1 MLRQNNCFHKSLH
14 EGFSHMIQSL
24 RRALIG
30 FLLCSPL
37 IAQADYFFEG
47 VDYHRLETPIPVT
60 TAPGEV
66 EVLELFWYGCPHCFR
81 LESHLAKWLPN
92 APAAMRFRQQPAVLS
107 PRWAPAAQAFYTAE
121 ALGVLPQIHHA
132 LFDGIHVNGNRAL
145 ASDRA
150 AIAALFAQQ
159 GVSETDFN
167 QAWESF
173 AVRGK
178 LRRAEQFTQRS
189 GIQGVPTILVQG
201 KYMTDGSSAG
211 SYENLIKV
219 IEYLVAKESG
229 AAE

>member
-1 MLRQNNCFHKSLH
+1 
-14 EGFSHMIQSL
+14 MIQTL
-24 RRALIG
+24 RYALVG
-30 FLLCSPL
+30 FLLWLPL
-37 IAQADYFFEG
+37 SAQADYFFEG
-47 VDYHRLETPIPVT
+47 VDYHRLETPIPVS

-81 LESHLAKWLPN
+81 LEAYLDRWLPN
-92 APAAMRFRQQPAVLS
+92 APSVMRFRQQPAVLS
-107 PRWAPAAQAFYTAE
+107 PRWAPAAQAFFTAE

-132 LFDGIHVNGNRAL
+132 LMEGIHVKGNRAL
-145 ASDRA
+145 ASDRE
-150 AIAALFAQQ
+150 AIAKLFAQQ
-159 GVSETDFN
+159 GVSTADFD
-167 QAWESF
+167 QAWDSF

-219 IEYLVAKESG
+219 IEYLVAKEAS
-229 AAE
+229 ATP

>member
-1 MLRQNNCFHKSLH
+1 
-14 EGFSHMIQSL
+14 
-24 RRALIG
+24 
-30 FLLCSPL
+30 
-37 IAQADYFFEG
+37 
-47 VDYHRLETPIPVT
+47 VT

-81 LESHLAKWLPN
+81 FEPYLAKWLPN
-92 APAAMRFRQQPAVLS
+92 APSAMLFRQQPAVLS

-132 LFDGIHVNGNRAL
+132 LFDGIHVSGNRAL
-145 ASDRA
+145 ASDRE
-150 AIAALFAQQ
+150 AIAKLFAQQ
-159 GVSETDFN
+159 GVSADDFN
-167 QAWESF
+167 QAWDSF

-219 IEYLVAKESG
+219 IEHLVAKETG
-229 AAE
+229 AAQ